1 MPLEEQTRRNEPMR
15 SRLEE
20 YDTTRWGNSF
30 LDRLDKA
37 RDARKEL
44 VFRVLD
50 STIRDDLL
58 ENWRNSRRKLII
70 LDYDGCLV
78 PFNRNLQ
85 AALPDRGLIDV
96 SRSRSKSTKHMTKRC
111 HSSC

>member
-1 MPLEEQTRRNEPMR
+1 MPLDEQTRRNEPMR

-20 YDTTRWGNSF
+20 YDTTRWGSSF
-30 LDRLDKA
+30 LARLDKA

-58 ENWRNSRRKLII
+58 ENWKNARRKLII

-96 SRSRSKSTKHMTKRC
+96 SSDPDKNHFTANLTLS
-111 HSSC
+111 

>member
-1 MPLEEQTRRNEPMR
+1 MPIDEQIRRNEPMR

-20 YDTTRWGNSF
+20 YDTMRWGSTF
-30 LDRLDKA
+30 LERLDKA

-44 VFRVLD
+44 VVKALD
-50 STIRDDLL
+50 STTRDELL
-58 ENWRNSRRKLII
+58 ENWRNSRRRLVI

-96 SRSRSKSTKHMTKRC
+96 STDQDQKHRGSNTSSTLVT
-111 HSSC
+111 